1 MQGFN
6 MGRYVPPDLEGTAS
20 GNQVNRKHAL
30 GNRASKLASQ
40 GILTVRFEM
49 PFAVWCGH
57 CPKPTIIGQGVRF
70 NAEKKKVGNY
80 YSTPIYSFRM
90 RHVECGGAIEIR
102 TDPRN
107 TAYEVVE
114 GGKRREDR
122 EADAEGQVEILTE
135 KEREQLRSSAF
146 AKLEKTIEDREQLTH
161 AKVRIEEL
169 EDASQRAWEDP
180 YEQNRRLRRE
190 FRVGRHAREKEGR
203 ASEDLQ
209 DRMSLGIEL
218 VPAHEDDARR
228 AALVEFAGPTANG
241 MGARERVL
249 SKPLFGTNGNTAA
262 LRNISSSTT
271 SKKRLKSESTAAQMR
286 DSIVS
291 EIVGN
296 TRAAHDPF
304 LISNPSSGVA
314 RLSGI
319 KRKRIEAKGTEHPG
333 KVPRKEDSG
342 VKRHLRRWSRMIRI
356 PPDGYGARL
365 GLHLKIP
372 KGNGV
377 KRRSQ

>member
-70 NAEKKKVGNY
+70 NAEKKKVGQY

-90 RHVECGGAIEIR
+90 RHVECGGALEIR
-102 TDPRN
+102 TDPKN

-114 GGKRREDR
+114 GGRRREDR
-122 EADAEGQVEILTE
+122 SDDEPGQIEIMTDAERE
-135 KEREQLRSSAF
+135 KLRSSAF
-146 AKLEKTIEDREQLTH
+146 AKLEKTIEDREQLAH

-203 ASEDLQ
+203 ASEDLR
-209 DRMSLGIEL
+209 DRMSLSIDL
-218 VPAHEDDARR
+218 VPAHDDDAKR
-228 AALVEFAGPTANG
+228 AALVEFGSAANG
-241 MGARERVL
+241 GGAGDNAAL
-249 SKPLFGTNGNTAA
+249 SKPLFGNGAA
-262 LRNISSSTT
+262 AAQKTPSSAG
-271 SKKRLKSESTAAQMR
+271 KRRLKSENAAARMR
-286 DSIVS
+286 ESLVS

-304 LISNPSSGVA
+304 LVPSPSNGTAA

-319 KRKRIEAKGTEHPG
+319 KRKRIEAKEAEL
-333 KVPRKEDSG
+333 PRNESSKEDTSIKKTSMAL
-342 VKRHLRRWSRMIRI
+342 VAYDS
-356 PPDGYGARL
+356 D
-365 GLHLKIP
+365 
-372 KGNGV
+372 
-377 KRRSQ
+377 SS

>member
-30 GNRASKLASQ
+30 GHRASKLASQ

-49 PFAVWCGH
+49 PFAMWCGH

-90 RHVECGGAIEIR
+90 RHAQCGGALEIR
-102 TDPRN
+102 TDPKN

-114 GGKRREDR
+114 GGRRREDR
-122 EADAEGQVEILTE
+122 TDEPDGEGGRLEIITDQ
-135 KEREQLRSSAF
+135 EREKLRSSAF
-146 AKLEKTIEDREQLTH
+146 AKLEKTIEDREQLAH
-161 AKVRIEEL
+161 AKLRIEEL
-169 EDASQRAWEDP
+169 EDASRVWEDP

-203 ASEDLQ
+203 ASEDLR
-209 DRMSLGIEL
+209 DRMSLGIDL

-228 AALVEFAGPTANG
+228 AALVEFNPVANSNG
-241 MGARERVL
+241 TGDNAAL
-249 SKPLFGTNGNTAA
+249 SKPLFGNGAA
-262 LRNISSSTT
+262 AAQKTPSSGV
-271 SKKRLKSESTAAQMR
+271 KRRLKSETATARMKE
-286 DSIVS
+286 SLVS

-304 LISNPSSGVA
+304 LVPSSSNGVAA

-319 KRKRIEAKGTEHPG
+319 KRKRIEEKETEPPC
-333 KVPRKEDSG
+333 KELPKEDTGMKKASTAL
-342 VKRHLRRWSRMIRI
+342 VTYDS
-356 PPDGYGARL
+356 D
-365 GLHLKIP
+365 
-372 KGNGV
+372 
-377 KRRSQ
+377 SS

>member
-102 TDPRN
+102 TDPQN

-122 EADAEGQVEILTE
+122 EPDGDGQVEILTD

-146 AKLEKTIEDREQLTH
+146 AKLEQTIKDREQLEH
-161 AKVRIEEL
+161 AKLRIEEL

-180 YEQNRRLRRE
+180 YEQNRRLRKE

-203 ASEDLQ
+203 AAEDLR

-218 VPAHEDDARR
+218 VPAHDDDARR
-228 AALVEFAGPTANG
+228 AALVEFAGSTANDVVAG
-241 MGARERVL
+241 DKVL
-249 SKPLFGTNGNTAA
+249 SKPLFGGNGGTTA
-262 LRNISSSTT
+262 LQKTSSSAT
-271 SKKRLKSESTAAQMR
+271 SKKRLKSETAAARMR
-286 DSIVS
+286 NSIVS

-304 LISNPSSGVA
+304 LVSSPSNGAA
-314 RLSGI
+314 RLTGI
-319 KRKRIEAKGTEHPG
+319 KRKRIEANDTEP
-333 KVPRKEDSG
+333 PRKEAPKEDTNATRKTTALVTYDSD
-342 VKRHLRRWSRMIRI
+342 S
-356 PPDGYGARL
+356 
-365 GLHLKIP
+365 
-372 KGNGV
+372 
-377 KRRSQ
+377 S